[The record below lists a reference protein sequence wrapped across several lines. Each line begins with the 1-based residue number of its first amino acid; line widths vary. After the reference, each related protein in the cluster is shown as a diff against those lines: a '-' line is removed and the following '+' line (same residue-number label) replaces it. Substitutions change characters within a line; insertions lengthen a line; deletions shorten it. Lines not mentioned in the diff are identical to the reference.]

1 MMVKKW
7 LTTKTIKQ
15 DHEKRFDKEKKTKQK
30 PKSLDNLV
38 SLSLKTTRKYSC
50 NFISQTMKGFLR
62 KLFGII

>member
-1 MMVKKW
+1 MVKKW

-15 DHEKRFDKEKKTKQK
+15 DHEKRFDKEKKKK
-30 PKSLDNLV
+30 PKNLDNLV
-38 SLSLKTTRKYSC
+38 SLSLWTTRKYRC